1 MYKFRSTAFG
11 LIYLYRVYFY
21 RQQRSCGKVM
31 FLHLSVILF
40 TGVCGRHPQAETP
53 LGRHPQADTPPRQTS
68 HPQADTPPPRQTP
81 HPPRQTSPGQT
92 TPQQPP
98 PPGRHS
104 PGRHPPR
111 QTSPPQEM
119 ATAADGSHPTGMHSC
134 FLFDSGVLAY
144 PLYGIVILLN
154 CPGVIASVERKV
166 GEISLYPAIIIF
178 VLLLYF
184 LC

>member
-1 MYKFRSTAFG
+1 MYKFKSTSFC

-21 RQQRSCGKVM
+21 RPQRSCGKVM

-40 TGVCGRHPQAETP
+40 
-53 LGRHPQADTPPRQTS
+53 
-68 HPQADTPPPRQTP
+68 
-81 HPPRQTSPGQT
+81 
-92 TPQQPP
+92 
-98 PPGRHS
+98 

-111 QTSPPQEM
+111 QKPPLGRHPPGRQPLSHHPRQTPPRGRHPQADRQTTPQPPPQADTPPQET
-119 ATAADGSHPTGMHSC
+119 ATTADGSHPTGMHSC

-178 VLLLYF
+178 VYCCIFCVDMSCYPRLHPPF
-184 LC
+184 

>member
-1 MYKFRSTAFG
+1 MYKFKSTSFC

-21 RQQRSCGKVM
+21 RPQRSCGKVM

-40 TGVCGRHPQAETP
+40 
-53 LGRHPQADTPPRQTS
+53 
-68 HPQADTPPPRQTP
+68 
-81 HPPRQTSPGQT
+81 
-92 TPQQPP
+92 
-98 PPGRHS
+98 

-111 QTSPPQEM
+111 QKPPLGRHPPGRQPLSHHPRQTPPRQTPPGRNPPRQTLPGQTTPQPATPRQTPPPQET
-119 ATAADGSHPTGMHSC
+119 ATTADGSHPTGMHSC

-178 VLLLYF
+178 VYCCIFCVDMSGYPRLHPPF
-184 LC
+184 